1 MLSPKRI
8 KYRKRQKGRMRG
20 KASRGNFL
28 SFGQFGLQALEP
40 ARLTAQQIEA
50 ARIAITRHVKRGG
63 KIWIRIFPDTP
74 FTKKPAET
82 RMGKGKGSPEGWT
95 AIVRPGR
102 ILYEMSGVDR
112 EVAKEAL
119 RLAAQKLPVPTKF
132 VAKEELEAAE
142 AAS

>member
-28 SFGQFGLQALEP
+28 AFGHFGLQALEP
-40 ARLTAQQIEA
+40 ARITAQQIEA

-82 RMGKGKGSPEGWT
+82 RMGKGKGSPEGWV
-95 AIVRPGR
+95 AVVKPGR

-132 VAKEELEAAE
+132 VAKEEVAAE

>member
-28 SFGQFGLQALEP
+28 AFGQFGLQALEP

-74 FTKKPAET
+74 FTKKPADT

>member
-1 MLSPKRI
+1 MLSPKKV

-20 KASRGNFL
+20 LSYRGSTL
-28 SFGQFGLQALEP
+28 VFGEYGLQAVECG
-40 ARLTAQQIEA
+40 RLTAQQIES

-82 RMGKGKGSPEGWT
+82 RMGGGKGAPEGWV

-102 ILYEMSGVDR
+102 VLYEMGGVSQ
-112 EVAKEAL
+112 ELANEAF
-119 RLAAQKLPVPTKF
+119 RLATYKLPIKTK
-132 VAKEELEAAE
+132 VLVR
-142 AAS
+142 S